1 MQQACIPE
9 QHSVAHNLREFPSI
23 CDFSNF
29 HVFRWKTQLA
39 MAYFTCIDLWTWLH
53 FLTISVAIC
62 CLPVRE
68 RKCGTNADF
77 IWFHILR
84 NVQQVLLWTA
94 NSVFRNFMERFLF
107 KLLLVWTLLQPQT
120 HYLIDQLLV
129 GFNSILKILRYSA
142 KSFLKPNGVF
152 KRFYCIWMTFVD
164 GEAWSLAIQG
174 QVSHFLPPN
183 SSLIPTYVS

>member
-1 MQQACIPE
+1 MKQGAKE
-9 QHSVAHNLREFPSI
+9 S
-23 CDFSNF
+23 FSTGRIYHLHWVWF
-29 HVFRWKTQLA
+29 IGRQCTQL
-39 MAYFTCIDLWTWLH
+39 WTPN
-53 FLTISVAIC
+53 I
-62 CLPVRE
+62 E
-68 RKCGTNADF
+68 RKYGTNTDF
-77 IWFHILR
+77 IWSHILR

-120 HYLIDQLLV
+120 DYLIDQLLV
-129 GFNSILKILRYSA
+129 NGILKILKYSA
-142 KSFLKPNGVF
+142 KSFSKPNGVF
-152 KRFYCIWMTFVD
+152 KRFYCIRMTFVD